1 MDLVEKIEEKYIHII
16 MFHLFKETQENINIK
31 KLDHS
36 YKKTDDILRVEIYS
50 K

>member
-31 KLDHS
+31 RLRLR
-36 YKKTDDILRVEIYS
+36 YKKKQMTF
-50 K
+50 